1 LQDAHI
7 LGHLLANP
15 NANLDKVEDILRIYQ
30 EIRLPL
36 GAQAAERSRINGLI
50 YEFDH
55 PDFPVAENASVA
67 DLEIMGEAVGT
78 SFAWLA
84 EGSCDDDLKRAEAMF
99 AAISNT

>member
-1 LQDAHI
+1 MQDAHI